1 MKVGSTINEA
11 FILYDDFNQKVSGI
25 TFSISSYLNGNV
37 YNVPVNISETSPGVY
52 NVNFVPP
59 QTGNWLIE
67 ASSIS
72 GIIHANY
79 IIDNHDMDEAFPL
92 IEDTYKIQTGKW
104 IMQNNQLILYDGNSS
119 TVLYR
124 FNLYDSNGHP
134 SLTGVTS
141 RVPV

>member
-59 QTGNWLIE
+59 QTGTI
-67 ASSIS
+67 A
-72 GIIHANY
+72 A
-79 IIDNHDMDEAFPL
+79 AFCPYTA
-92 IEDTYKIQTGKW
+92 DQSHVDPPP
-104 IMQNNQLILYDGNSS
+104 ILNPA
-119 TVLYR
+119 T
-124 FNLYDSNGHP
+124 
-134 SLTGVTS
+134 
-141 RVPV
+141 